1 MMDEMMRQ
9 TFEEPTRKSRIY
21 GPHVYG
27 FSMSIG
33 PDGRPV
39 IREFGNVQPGRF
51 GPQLRE
57 EREPLIDIME
67 EKEDVVIVAELPGVE
82 KEDISLHATEDQLTI
97 SVDNPNRRYHKEMP
111 LPTKV
116 DHRSARASY
125 KNGVLE
131 VRLRKLEAKRAEGE
145 RIHVE

>member
-1 MMDEMMRQ
+1 MDEMMRQ

-21 GPHVYG
+21 GSHVYG

-57 EREPLIDIME
+57 EREPLIDIIE